1 MIKCDNLQIGYT
13 TENILIRN
21 VNFSLSNDT
30 KKIIFIVGENGS
42 GKTTLLKTLST
53 LLQPI
58 SGVVLVDC
66 LDSISYL
73 NAETLQ
79 LFPHL
84 KGREIVNFFE
94 NLNEAKINSQFY
106 NNELFIQVLDIRYS
120 QMSSG
125 MKQLLKLAITLTE
138 NKKIIFWDEPFK
150 SLSERNRL
158 IVSKLIESLSL
169 NHLFVI
175 TSHDYVLWNM
185 EHVNF
190 YKINN
195 NLLERVDVR

>member
-1 MIKCDNLQIGYT
+1 MIKCDNLQIGYDE
-13 TENILIRN
+13 ENILIKN
-21 VNFSLSNDT
+21 VNFSLSSELG
-30 KKIIFIVGENGS
+30 KIIFIVGENGS

-58 SGVVLVDC
+58 KGTISVDS
-66 LDSISYL
+66 LESISYL
-73 NAETLQ
+73 NAETLH

-84 KGREIVNFFE
+84 KGKDIVVFFE
-94 NLNEAKINSQFY
+94 NLNQSKISKRFFQ
-106 NNELFIQVLDIRYS
+106 NELFIQVLDLYYF

-150 SLSERNRL
+150 SLSERNRSD
-158 IVSKLIESLSL
+158 VSKLIESLSL
-169 NHLFVI
+169 DHLFVL
-175 TSHDYVLWNM
+175 TSHDHVLWNM
-185 EHVNF
+185 DYVTF

-195 NLLERVDVR
+195 NLLERVNDR

>member
-1 MIKCDNLQIGYT
+1 MIKCDNLQIGYSA
-13 TENILIRN
+13 ENILIRN
-21 VNFSLSNDT
+21 VSFSLSNDT
-30 KKIIFIVGENGS
+30 NKIIFIVGENGS
-42 GKTTLLKTLST
+42 GKTTLLKTFST

-58 SGVVLVDC
+58 SGVVLIDC

-158 IVSKLIESLSL
+158 IVCKLIESLSL
-169 NHLFVI
+169 NHLFVL
-175 TSHDYVLWNM
+175 TSHDHVLWNV

>member
-1 MIKCDNLQIGYT
+1 MIKCDNLQIGYNE
-13 TENILIRN
+13 ENILIKN
-21 VNFSLSNDT
+21 VNFSLSSELS
-30 KKIIFIVGENGS
+30 KIIFIVGENGS

-58 SGVVLVDC
+58 KGTISVDS
-66 LDSISYL
+66 LESISYL
-73 NAETLQ
+73 NAETLH

-84 KGREIVNFFE
+84 KGKDIVSFFE
-94 NLNEAKINSQFY
+94 NLNQSKISKHFY
-106 NNELFIQVLDIRYS
+106 HNELFIQVLDIHYS

-150 SLSERNRL
+150 SLSERNR
-158 IVSKLIESLSL
+158 INVSKLVESLSL
-169 NHLFVI
+169 DHLFI
-175 TSHDYVLWNM
+175 LTSHDHVLWNM
-185 EHVNF
+185 DHVIF

-195 NLLERVDVR
+195 NLLERVDGR